1 MDGKAEL
8 DLQGGRKGVWR
19 VEGEMERKAE
29 EEGLVD
35 FPLQRDGNH
44 RMNYNNRG
52 STRQPALPVVSGIR
66 PMSVSSGSIHHSW
79 KKVLGGQLLRP
90 K

>member
-1 MDGKAEL
+1 MDGKVEI
-8 DLQGGRKGVWR
+8 DPRGGRKGVWR

-29 EEGLVD
+29 EEGLVG
-35 FPLQRDGNH
+35 FPLQRDGDH
-44 RMNYNNRG
+44 GMNYNDRG
-52 STRQPALPVVSGIR
+52 STRQPAPPEVSGVR

-79 KKVLGGQLLRP
+79 KKELGGQLLRP